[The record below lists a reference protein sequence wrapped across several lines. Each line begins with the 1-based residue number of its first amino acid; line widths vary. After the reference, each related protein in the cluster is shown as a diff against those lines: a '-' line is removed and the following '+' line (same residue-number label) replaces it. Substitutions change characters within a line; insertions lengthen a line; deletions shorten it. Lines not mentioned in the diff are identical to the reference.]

1 MKCTPPNISG
11 YGFRKSKTSKM
22 KNIKIPNAVGNSI
35 TKFAYL
41 DLIDDSLRRLSVNLL
56 EMGGYDRDSDRVRFT
71 YGGKKCLLYGVRD
84 INVETGDFSIQVIA
98 NNNGVRDIWEL
109 PVNVKDF
116 RFKTLDRIAYEVYDY
131 CKTEDD
137 PDYEEAVKDCIA
149 GEMDNYR
156 EFMS

>member
-1 MKCTPPNISG
+1 MQ
-11 YGFRKSKTSKM
+11 
-22 KNIKIPNAVGNSI
+22 NIKIPQRIGNTI
-35 TKFAYL
+35 ARFAYL
-41 DLIDDSLRRLSVNLL
+41 ELIDDALYRMSVNLL
-56 EMGGYDRDSDRVRFT
+56 EMGGYDRDSDRVHFT

-98 NNNGVRDIWEL
+98 TNNGERDIWEL

-131 CKTEDD
+131 CKGEDD
-137 PDYEEAVKDCIA
+137 DEYEEAIKEYIA
-149 GEMDNYR
+149 CGMDAYR

>member
-1 MKCTPPNISG
+1 
-11 YGFRKSKTSKM
+11 M
-22 KNIKIPNAVGNSI
+22 KNIKIPKAIGNSI
-35 TKFAYL
+35 TRFAYL

-56 EMGGYDRDSDRVRFT
+56 EMGGYDRDGDRVHFT

-98 NNNGVRDIWEL
+98 TNNGERDIWEL

-137 PDYEEAVKDCIA
+137 PDYDDAVKDYIA
-149 GEMDNYR
+149 NGMDSYR